1 MAENDMAETTFDKA
15 AQSAVELGNRV
26 LDQDSSSDLWE
37 VASGLLAGAIQFWL
51 FSRQPC
57 DDPFCEAC
65 AEVSTAERRLQKL
78 IQDARQLAADSEYYD
93 SPHDVNV
100 GSA

>member
-1 MAENDMAETTFDKA
+1 MDDEKTAYETAAEEVVA
-15 AQSAVELGNRV
+15 LGNRL
-26 LDQDSSSDLWE
+26 LDADEEADAWD

-57 DDPFCEAC
+57 DNAFCEDC
-65 AEVSTAERRLQKL
+65 ADISTAELRIRKL
-78 IQDARQLAADSEYYD
+78 LEEVRDHAEHSDYYE

-100 GSA
+100 GTA

>member
-1 MAENDMAETTFDKA
+1 MVSKDPVATPFDQA
-15 AQSAVELGNRV
+15 AMDVVELGNRL
-26 LDQDSSSDLWE
+26 LDEDGSADLWE

-57 DDPFCEAC
+57 DDPFCESC
-65 AEVSTAERRLQKL
+65 AEVSTAERRLRKL
-78 IQDARQLAADSEYYD
+78 VEEARQLAEDSDYYA
-93 SPHDVNV
+93 SPHDMNA

>member
-1 MAENDMAETTFDKA
+1 MEDDKTAYDAAAE
-15 AQSAVELGNRV
+15 QVVGLGNRL
-26 LDQDSSSDLWE
+26 LDDDQEADSWD

-57 DDPFCEAC
+57 DNAFCEDC
-65 AEVSTAERRLQKL
+65 ADISTAELRLRKL
-78 IQDARQLAADSEYYD
+78 IEEVRDHAEHSDYYE

-100 GSA
+100 GTA

>member
-1 MAENDMAETTFDKA
+1 MTAIEQHKSAFDEAAEEVI
-15 AQSAVELGNRV
+15 QVGNHM
-26 LDQDSSSDLWE
+26 LDEDGNDLWE

-65 AEVSTAERRLQKL
+65 AEISTAARRLKHL
-78 IQDARQLAADSEYYD
+78 MEEARELAEDSDYYD
-93 SPHDVNV
+93 SPHDLSM
-100 GSA
+100 GTH

>member
-1 MAENDMAETTFDKA
+1 MVSRDTPATPFDVAAE
-15 AQSAVELGNRV
+15 SVIELGNRL
-26 LDQDSSSDLWE
+26 LDQDGSADLWE
-37 VASGLLAGAIQFWL
+37 VASGLLAGAVQFWL

-57 DDPFCEAC
+57 EDAFCESC
-65 AEVSTAERRLQKL
+65 ADVSSAERRVRKL
-78 IQDARQLAADSEYYD
+78 VEEARQLAEDSDYYA

>member
-1 MAENDMAETTFDKA
+1 MDDEKTAYETAAEEVVA
-15 AQSAVELGNRV
+15 LGNRL
-26 LDQDSSSDLWE
+26 LDADEEADAWD

-57 DDPFCEAC
+57 DNAFCEDC
-65 AEVSTAERRLQKL
+65 ADISTAELRIRKL
-78 IQDARQLAADSEYYD
+78 LEEARDHAEHSDYYE

-100 GSA
+100 GTA